1 MLKFFSKRIVQIVIL
16 LFIYVTI
23 VYWLM
28 EAMPGSFTDKY
39 LMNPKITPEIR
50 QNLAKQFGLDKPAF
64 TRYLYYMKNFLKL
77 DLGISFSYFPKKVS
91 SLIFERL
98 PRTVFLFVTATL
110 VSYILGYNLGKR
122 AAWRRGK
129 ILDKTATFVGIVFW
143 TIFLPLLAI
152 FNIWLFGVIL
162 KILPLNQ
169 FINPNVWRETNL
181 SAQNIFLKLLLN
193 AFIFLVVMMISLIFA
208 QRVKT
213 VAAKRTIVLLSAVV
227 TLSVSIILW
236 TSTGLG
242 IYALDIILHM
252 VLPVFTLT
260 LYSFAG
266 SMLVMRDTMLE
277 VVREDYVVTAKAKGL
292 PDRVVR
298 DKHAARN
305 ALLPLITNFVISL
318 GFTLSGGIITE
329 TMFSWPGLG
338 RAYLEALNSQDT
350 PLLIGLLVFTGIFV
364 LLAHLIAD
372 VLYAFL
378 DPRIRY

>member
-1 MLKFFSKRIVQIVIL
+1 VLKFLSKRIVQIVIL

-50 QNLAKQFGLDKPAF
+50 QNLEKQFGLDKPAF

-169 FINPNVWRETNL
+169 FINPNVWRGTDL
-181 SAQNIFLKLLLN
+181 SAQNVFLNLLLN

-213 VAAKRTIVLLSAVV
+213 VAAKRTIVLSSAIVTLVVSVVVWLSA
-227 TLSVSIILW
+227 
-236 TSTGLG
+236 GLG
-242 IYALDIILHM
+242 IYAWDIILHM
-252 VLPVFTLT
+252 VLPVLTLT

-277 VVREDYVVTAKAKGL
+277 VVREDYVTTAKAKGL

-372 VLYAFL
+372 VLYACL

>member
-1 MLKFFSKRIVQIVIL
+1 VLKFLSKRIVQIVIL

-50 QNLAKQFGLDKPAF
+50 QNLEKQFGLDKPAF

-169 FINPNVWRETNL
+169 FINPNVWRGTDL
-181 SAQNIFLKLLLN
+181 SAQNVFLNLLLN

-213 VAAKRTIVLLSAVV
+213 VAAKRTIVLSSAVV
-227 TLSVSIILW
+227 TLTVSIILW

-252 VLPVFTLT
+252 VLPVLTLT

-318 GFTLSGGIITE
+318 GFTLGGGIITE

>member
-1 MLKFFSKRIVQIVIL
+1 M
-16 LFIYVTI
+16 
-23 VYWLM
+23 
-28 EAMPGSFTDKY
+28 
-39 LMNPKITPEIR
+39 
-50 QNLAKQFGLDKPAF
+50 
-64 TRYLYYMKNFLKL
+64 
-77 DLGISFSYFPKKVS
+77 
-91 SLIFERL
+91 
-98 PRTVFLFVTATL
+98 FVTATL

-169 FINPNVWRETNL
+169 FINPNVWRGTDL
-181 SAQNIFLKLLLN
+181 SAQNVFLNLLLN

-213 VAAKRTIVLLSAVV
+213 VAAKRTIVLSSAVV
-227 TLSVSIILW
+227 TLTVSIILW

-277 VVREDYVVTAKAKGL
+277 VVREDYVITAKAKGL

>member
-1 MLKFFSKRIVQIVIL
+1 MLKFLSKRIVQIVIL

-50 QNLAKQFGLDKPAF
+50 QNLEKQFGLDKPAF

-77 DLGISFSYFPKKVS
+77 DLGISFSHFPKKVS

-169 FINPNVWRETNL
+169 FINPNVWRGTDL
-181 SAQNIFLKLLLN
+181 SAQNVFLKLLLN

-208 QRVKT
+208 QRAET
-213 VAAKRTIVLLSAVV
+213 VAAKRTIVLSSAVV
-227 TLSVSIILW
+227 TLTVSIILW
-236 TSTGLG
+236 ASTGLG
-242 IYALDIILHM
+242 VYALDIILHM

-277 VVREDYVVTAKAKGL
+277 VVREDYVITAKAKGL

>member
-1 MLKFFSKRIVQIVIL
+1 MLKFLSKRIVQIVIL

-50 QNLAKQFGLDKPAF
+50 QNLEKQFGLDKPAF

-169 FINPNVWRETNL
+169 FINPNVWRGTDL
-181 SAQNIFLKLLLN
+181 SAQNVFLNLLLN

-213 VAAKRTIVLLSAVV
+213 VAAKRTIVLSSAVV
-227 TLSVSIILW
+227 TLTVSIILW

-252 VLPVFTLT
+252 VLPVLTLT

-318 GFTLSGGIITE
+318 GFTLGGGIITE

>member
-1 MLKFFSKRIVQIVIL
+1 VLKFLSKRIVQIVIL

-50 QNLAKQFGLDKPAF
+50 QNLEKQFGLDKPAF

-169 FINPNVWRETNL
+169 FINPNVWRGTDL
-181 SAQNIFLKLLLN
+181 SAQNVFLNLLLN
-193 AFIFLVVMMISLIFA
+193 AFIFLVVMM
-208 QRVKT
+208 T
-213 VAAKRTIVLLSAVV
+213 
-227 TLSVSIILW
+227 VSIILW

-252 VLPVFTLT
+252 VLPVLTLT

-318 GFTLSGGIITE
+318 GFTLGGGIITE